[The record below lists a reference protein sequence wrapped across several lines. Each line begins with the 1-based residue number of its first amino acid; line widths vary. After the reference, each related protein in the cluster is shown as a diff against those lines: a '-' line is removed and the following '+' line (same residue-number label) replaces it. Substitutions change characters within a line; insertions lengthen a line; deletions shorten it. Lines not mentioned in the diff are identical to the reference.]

1 MIFSPPTTPTGPREP
16 ERHAWLRHPAA
27 EETTL
32 YLVRHGRTESN
43 VRHLLHGRTD
53 VPLDA
58 WGVRQAHAVAERLAA
73 ERPLDALLTSPLS
86 RALTTAQII
95 GERLGIRP
103 VVVPDL
109 VEIDFGALEGASVE
123 RIVDE
128 HPEIAAQMLDNDGLD
143 LAWPNGESR
152 RGFYDR
158 VLAAFL
164 AILEEHA
171 RRRVVVV
178 AHGGVIGSF
187 VAQVHGLPPTD
198 PTAFDIANC
207 SLTHLHVTAEHT
219 LVHVRNDVLHLELL
233 GEPGAESDNGI
244 EREGPA

>member
-1 MIFSPPTTPTGPREP
+1 MRQ
-16 ERHAWLRHPAA
+16 
-27 EETTL
+27 
-32 YLVRHGRTESN
+32 
-43 VRHLLHGRTD
+43 LLHGRTD

-58 WGVRQAHAVAERLAA
+58 WGVRQAHAVAERLAT
-73 ERPLDALLTSPLS
+73 EPPLDALLSSPLT
-86 RALTTAQII
+86 RALTTARII
-95 GERLGIRP
+95 GERLGMEP

-109 VEIDFGALEGASVE
+109 VEIDFGALEGASIE

-128 HPEIAAQMLDNDGLD
+128 HPDIAGQMLDTDGLD
-143 LAWPNGESR
+143 VAWPNGESR

-164 AILEEHA
+164 AILEDHA
-171 RRRVVVV
+171 RQRVTVV

-207 SLTHLHVTAEHT
+207 SLTHLHVTADHT
-219 LVHVRNDVLHLELL
+219 LVHKRNDVLHLEIL
-233 GEPGAESDNGI
+233 GEPGVELDLELDLNV
-244 EREGPA
+244 EPEGRS

>member
-1 MIFSPPTTPTGPREP
+1 MPPTTPTETRGP

-27 EETTL
+27 QETTL

-58 WGVRQAHAVAERLAA
+58 WGVRQAHAVAERLTA
-73 ERPLDALLTSPLS
+73 EPAIDALLSSPLH
-86 RALTTAQII
+86 RALTTARII
-95 GERLGIRP
+95 GERIGREP

-109 VEIDFGALEGASVE
+109 VEIDFGALEGVTIE

-128 HPEIAAQMLDNDGLD
+128 HPDLAQQMLEADGVD
-143 LAWPNGESR
+143 LAWPGGESR

-164 AILEEHA
+164 AILEDHA
-171 RRRVVVV
+171 GQRVVVV

-198 PTAFDIANC
+198 PSAFDIGNC

-219 LVHVRNDVLHLELL
+219 LVHLRNDLLHLEVL
-233 GEPGAESDNGI
+233 GETADHFDGHDGHEVPT
-244 EREGPA
+244 